1 MAGAKQLCLFHHEPV
16 NDDARI
22 DAILAETIRFEEIT
36 RTGVALKICAAYDG
50 LEIEV

>member
-1 MAGAKQLCLFHHEPV
+1 M

-36 RTGVALKICAAYDG
+36 RTGAPLKICAAYDG
-50 LEIEV
+50 LVIAL